1 MTGAVVGG
9 PGYVPA
15 MADERL
21 EKVKDD
27 IARARKKAQ
36 DDGLLDDPDEPT
48 FAESGTIHPEL
59 DDPTIAPG

>member
-1 MTGAVVGG
+1 M
-9 PGYVPA
+9 PA